1 MEQDASTASMMERA
15 AGDYRTLAKEN
26 HPDVGGSEEI
36 MEKELANGRSCVLQ
50 LTSTNE
56 AQANRAISKNA
67 EEGGDLDDLD
77 LTPSETLKQL
87 LEKSFPTTLYE
98 EYADEN
104 GNIRSRP
111 VLDGDGNEVQ
121 DKNAVRMRDAL
132 IEELGQM
139 KVPDG
144 PLEML
149 FDAFGADQVAEVTGR
164 SRRVVQ
170 KRDAHGNMGRRN
182 AAHPCG
188 SAQGVETALAELRAL
203 QPFPQQGGK
212 AGGQARICESE
223 KPLPPRQGKRPGLC
237 ASGGQHHRQHR
248 PACQRRIPQQRH
260 AINLDGG
267 GSSQGRTPV
276 QRFQSERPV
285 PCWLCIWL
293 KYDKKEEP
301 EMLLKAAKRTQTY
314 TAQGTP
320 EANRYIGAGD
330 SCEFSQEL
338 VKVKYPIT
346 GGTREAYVRLADLGN
361 FTRA

>member
-1 MEQDASTASMMERA
+1 MNVRELIPFERIA
-15 AGDYRTLAKEN
+15 RCKNVVGPRRTLKQVEALY
-26 HPDVGGSEEI
+26 PDADYIINTAIFDMSSGEI
-36 MEKELANGRSCVLQ
+36 LGRVNSAGRHYGRSID
-50 LTSTNE
+50 
-56 AQANRAISKNA
+56 AY
-67 EEGGDLDDLD
+67 GLD
-77 LTPSETLKQL
+77 LTTVPHVTWGSGSEYVGPYSYAVKDGKTADGLRDKARRGRTALGVTKSSLALICVSDGDPAACSTETLCKTL
-87 LEKSFPTTLYE
+87 L
-98 EYADEN
+98 A
-104 GNIRSRP
+104 
-111 VLDGDGNEVQ
+111 
-121 DKNAVRMRDAL
+121 
-132 IEELGQM
+132 
-139 KVPDG
+139 
-144 PLEML
+144 
-149 FDAFGADQVAEVTGR
+149 
-164 SRRVVQ
+164 
-170 KRDAHGNMGRRN
+170 MG
-182 AAHPCG
+182 C
-188 SAQGVETALAELRAL
+188 T
-203 QPFPQQGGK
+203 
-212 AGGQARICESE
+212 
-223 KPLPPRQGKRPGLC
+223 
-237 ASGGQHHRQHR
+237 
-248 PACQRRIPQQRH
+248 H